1 MTGSAELNGGF
12 ERERG
17 AAEIALLRC
26 REMAGNRIR
35 NKDRG
40 CAAGV
45 PSTMVAARVGHQVLE
60 RLELQPRAL
69 VKGGT
74 DLLRQVLSEMN
85 YEEQHI
91 QTFCDTI
98 EAYATKTLMDE
109 AVSLPEHLAANLAL
123 VRSAA

>member
-1 MTGSAELNGGF
+1 LNGGF
-12 ERERG
+12 EREQG
-17 AAEIALLRC
+17 AAQIALLRC

-45 PSTMVAARVGHQVLE
+45 HATLVAHKVGKEGLD

-74 DLLRQVLSEMN
+74 DLLRPILSEMG
-85 YEEQHI
+85 YDEVHVQA
-91 QTFCDTI
+91 FCDTI
-98 EAYATKTLMDE
+98 EAYATKTLLDE
-109 AVSLPEHLAANLAL
+109 VVSLPPHLAANLAL